1 MYVHVDSDSLLYKA
15 AGCLQHTVYIADGQ
29 VYASAQDCIAAGYAE
44 YMKQLQ
50 LKLPENEALE
60 QACQIVR
67 TYMRTIRNCVS
78 ESWPDRQYVYKTY
91 LSSSTNFRLQVCNL
105 YKANRTQPKPILL
118 APVKQ
123 YFINKYKPIVIDN
136 YEADDACASAH
147 VACQRAG
154 LESVLAHIDKDLDTI
169 VGTHLNF
176 DNKNVYV
183 VTPAQALVTYYRQ
196 LLTGDVSDNV
206 KGIKGIG
213 PVKAAAI
220 FPADLYQ
227 QKDYKNLQKLLD
239 TTAADYYSKAGRAA
253 DFVKNKK
260 LLKMVTNL
268 EVSL

>member
-1 MYVHVDSDSLLYKA
+1 MYVHIDSDSLLYKA
-15 AGCLQHTVYIADGQ
+15 AGCLQHTVYIAAGQ
-29 VYASAQDCIAAGYAE
+29 VYASAQDCIAAGHTE
-44 YMKQLQ
+44 HVKQVQ
-50 LKLPENEALE
+50 LKLPEDEALE

-78 ESWPDRQYVYKTY
+78 ENWPGRQYVYKTY
-91 LSSSTNFRLQVCNL
+91 LSSSTNFRLNICSL

-123 YFINKYKPIVIDN
+123 YFVNKYKPVVVDN

-154 LESVLAHIDKDLDTI
+154 MESVLVHIDKDLDTI

-176 DNKNVYV
+176 DSRHAYT

-220 FPADLYQ
+220 FPADLYE
-227 QKDYKNLQKLLD
+227 QKDYKKLQKLLD
-239 TTAADYYSKAGRAA
+239 STAEGYYSKAGREA
-253 DFVKNKK
+253 DFAKNKK